1 MIGILVLTLTAFI
14 LSIILTIVSAIV
26 TREDSLIEEVEKML
40 PGLNCGGCGYGSC
53 KGMACEILKNNIE
66 AYQNCRP
73 LRGEKKEKLEEYLR
87 NTIKNEKN

>member
-1 MIGILVLTLTAFI
+1 MIGILVLTGTAFV
-14 LSIILTIVSAIV
+14 LSIILVIVNMAI
-26 TREDSLIEEVEKML
+26 TKDDRLIEEVEKLL

-87 NTIKNEKN
+87 NTIKNEKV